1 MEHARLEMSRLDGG
15 KAYSRFNIEVRA
27 LLFPQSNIISPK
39 NGNPEQKTHAAITF
53 LSQLPEGLFPDTS
66 H

>member
-1 MEHARLEMSRLDGG
+1 MDHTRLEMSLLDGG
-15 KAYSRFNIEVRA
+15 KAYIRFNFQVRA

-39 NGNPEQKTHAAITF
+39 NGDPEQKTHAAITF